1 VAVDRMSHHG
11 ATAGQRRSI
20 SGLLAPAG
28 DAVDYRL
35 PAEKNHSRGARRG
48 GIANG
53 QLCRYFSRRCGARSS
68 GTRPMPKEIRL
79 NAFDM
84 NCVGH
89 IQHGMWTHPHDRSAS
104 SRRELVLHVHRELL
118 DLGVQVV
125 NRTKSSTV
133 LQAIM

>member
-1 VAVDRMSHHG
+1 
-11 ATAGQRRSI
+11 
-20 SGLLAPAG
+20 
-28 DAVDYRL
+28 
-35 PAEKNHSRGARRG
+35 
-48 GIANG
+48 
-53 QLCRYFSRRCGARSS
+53 
-68 GTRPMPKEIRL
+68 
-79 NAFDM
+79 M